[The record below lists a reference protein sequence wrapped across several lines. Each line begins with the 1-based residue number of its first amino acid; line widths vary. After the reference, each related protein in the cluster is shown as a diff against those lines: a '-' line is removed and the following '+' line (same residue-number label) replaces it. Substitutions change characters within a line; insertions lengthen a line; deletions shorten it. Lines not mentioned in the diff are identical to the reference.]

1 VPGVWTGS
9 PGVCQFAF
17 AASGCGVGLG
27 IAGVAGRALVR
38 LEHIGKR
45 YDGRAE
51 LLHDI
56 SLALEPGDFRFLTGA
71 SGAGKTTLLNIVS
84 LAERPSQ
91 GTLSLFDGDPATLGR
106 AARAALRRQIGVVFQ
121 DFRLIDE
128 LSVHDNVALP
138 LRIAGAGER
147 EIRDHIPELLGWL
160 GIEHQIAARPSV
172 LSSGEKQRVAIARAI
187 VHRPEL
193 LLADEPTGHVD
204 DETALLLVRVF
215 EQLNALGTTVL
226 IASHDTAFAERFD
239 HPRVHLANGVLV
251 DPAAGGPQL

>member
-1 VPGVWTGS
+1 M
-9 PGVCQFAF
+9 
-17 AASGCGVGLG
+17 
-27 IAGVAGRALVR
+27 VR

-45 YDGRAE
+45 WDDGAE

-71 SGAGKTTLLNIVS
+71 SGAGKTTLLNMMT
-84 LAERPSQ
+84 LAERPSH
-91 GTLSLFDGDPATLGR
+91 GNLGLLDNDVATLGR
-106 AARAALRRQIGVVFQ
+106 AARAALRRRIGMVFQ

-128 LSVHDNVALP
+128 LSVRDNVALP

-147 EIRDHIPELLGWL
+147 EIRDHVSELLGWL
-160 GIEHQIAARPSV
+160 GIAHRTAARPPF
-172 LSSGEKQRVAIARAI
+172 LSASEKQRVAIARAI

-215 EQLNALGTTVL
+215 ERINALGTTVL
-226 IASHDTAFAERFD
+226 IATHDTAFARRFE
-239 HPRVHLANGVLV
+239 HRRAHLANGVLV
-251 DPAAGGPQL
+251 EPATGGPQ

>member
-1 VPGVWTGS
+1 M
-9 PGVCQFAF
+9 
-17 AASGCGVGLG
+17 
-27 IAGVAGRALVR
+27 VR

-51 LLHDI
+51 PLHDI
-56 SLALEPGDFRFLTGA
+56 SLALAPGDFRFLTGA

-84 LAERPSQ
+84 LAERPSH
-91 GTLSLFDGDPATLGR
+91 GTLTLFDSDPATLDR
-106 AARAALRRQIGVVFQ
+106 TAMAALRRRIGMVFQ

-138 LRIAGAGER
+138 LRIAGAEEQ
-147 EIRDHIPELLGWL
+147 EIRDYVPELLGWL
-160 GIEHQIAARPSV
+160 GIEDRTAAQPRV
-172 LSSGEKQRVAIARAI
+172 LSAGEKQRVAIARAI

-204 DETALLLVRVF
+204 DETALLLMRVF

-226 IASHDTAFAERFD
+226 IATHDTAFARRFD
-239 HPRVHLANGVLV
+239 HPRVHLEQGILV
-251 DPAAGGPQL
+251 EPAAGETR

>member
-1 VPGVWTGS
+1 
-9 PGVCQFAF
+9 
-17 AASGCGVGLG
+17 
-27 IAGVAGRALVR
+27 VAGRALVR

-45 YDGRAE
+45 WDDGAE

-56 SLALEPGDFRFLTGA
+56 SLALGPGDFRFLTGA

-91 GTLSLFDGDPATLGR
+91 GTLTLFDSDPATLDRTG
-106 AARAALRRQIGVVFQ
+106 RAALRRRIGVVFQ

-128 LSVHDNVALP
+128 LSVHDNIALP
-138 LRIAGAGER
+138 LRIAGAE
-147 EIRDHIPELLGWL
+147 EQEVRDYVPELLGWL
-160 GIEHQIAARPSV
+160 GIEDRTAARPSV
-172 LSSGEKQRVAIARAI
+172 LSAGEKQRVAIARAI

-204 DETALLLVRVF
+204 AETALLLVRVF

-226 IASHDTAFAERFD
+226 IATHDTAFARRFD
-239 HPRVHLANGVLV
+239 HLRVHLEQGMLV
-251 DPAAGGPQL
+251 QPAAGETQ

>member
-1 VPGVWTGS
+1 
-9 PGVCQFAF
+9 
-17 AASGCGVGLG
+17 
-27 IAGVAGRALVR
+27 LVR
-38 LEHIGKR
+38 LENIGKR

-84 LAERPSQ
+84 LAERPSR
-91 GTLSLFDGDPATLGR
+91 GTLRLFDGDPLTLDR
-106 AARAALRRQIGVVFQ
+106 AARAALRRRIGMVFQ

-138 LRIAGAGER
+138 LRIAGTEEQKVRRYVA
-147 EIRDHIPELLGWL
+147 ELLGWL
-160 GIEHQIAARPSV
+160 AIEDRIAARPPV
-172 LSSGEKQRVAIARAI
+172 LSAGEKQRVAIGRAI

-215 EQLNALGTTVL
+215 EQLNALGTTVM
-226 IASHDTAFAERFD
+226 IATHDTAFARRFD
-239 HPRVHLANGVLV
+239 HPRVHLEQGMLV
-251 DPAAGGPQL
+251 APAASETQ

>member
-1 VPGVWTGS
+1 
-9 PGVCQFAF
+9 
-17 AASGCGVGLG
+17 
-27 IAGVAGRALVR
+27 LVR

-91 GTLSLFDGDPATLGR
+91 GALSLFGGDPATLDR
-106 AARAALRRQIGVVFQ
+106 TARAALRRRIGMVFQ

-138 LRIAGAGER
+138 LRIAGAGDP

-160 GIEHQIAARPSV
+160 GIEHQIAARPPI
-172 LSSGEKQRVAIARAI
+172 LSAGEKQRVAIARAI

-204 DETALLLVRVF
+204 DEAALLLMRAF

-226 IASHDTAFAERFD
+226 IATHDTAFARRFD
-239 HPRVHLANGVLV
+239 HPRVHLEQGILV
-251 DPAAGGPQL
+251 EPAAGDPQ

>member
-1 VPGVWTGS
+1 MRSRRAAAAPAWGS
-9 PGVCQFAF
+9 PAY
-17 AASGCGVGLG
+17 
-27 IAGVAGRALVR
+27 
-38 LEHIGKR
+38 IGKR

-91 GTLSLFDGDPATLGR
+91 GTLSLFDSDLATLDR
-106 AARAALRRQIGVVFQ
+106 AARAALRRRIGMVFQ

-160 GIEHQIAARPSV
+160 GIEHQIAARPPC
-172 LSSGEKQRVAIARAI
+172 LSAGEKQR
-187 VHRPEL
+187 RPEL

-204 DETALLLVRVF
+204 AETALLLVRVF

-251 DPAAGGPQL
+251 DPAAGGPQ